1 MSTTAAAASI
11 GEDTT
16 RQLRGRRLVATI
28 QIRISVLEVWILQQ
42 SPKRRWQVEEGEG
55 EVSRGSVRR

>member
-1 MSTTAAAASI
+1 M
-11 GEDTT
+11 
-16 RQLRGRRLVATI
+16 ATV